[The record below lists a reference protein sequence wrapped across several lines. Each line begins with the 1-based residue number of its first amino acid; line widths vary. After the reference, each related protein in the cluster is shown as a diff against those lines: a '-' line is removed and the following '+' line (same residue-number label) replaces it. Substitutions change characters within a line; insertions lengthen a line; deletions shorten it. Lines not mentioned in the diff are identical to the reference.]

1 MLNSFK
7 HEWWVC
13 HCYIILCTFLY
24 FKKFPK
30 WDKKATLEENCQCSS
45 FSVSHTL
52 THTHT
57 HIHTHT
63 STPTPIHRHTHT
75 ETHTHTQTQAH
86 SHTFTHTHTHIY
98 KHIHTH
104 TETHTYTYRHSH
116 THTRTHRH
124 TCPLADTRPPFVSCE
139 IRSGSL
145 NLSRPQ
151 LPLGGKDTSLP
162 WKPRVAPDGLL
173 GCSSFQRCGVS
184 FACLSGDRSHQA
196 PREAGTVSGFFT
208 CNLPP
213 ASQSCHGAPGPRRPP
228 DPPEASLWRSRRL
241 GAERG
246 VRGRPDGGKTQPQ
259 GGWAPGRGRG
269 GQRSPGPQVRSPLR
283 KQAGPAGENSFLGWH
298 ASQHGCE
305 HGRNKK
311 VCDHAHLSGRNRSR
325 AQRLGN
331 EPPRSRHLHA
341 WSSRCNGATLSPGK
355 PKPDTQP
362 PASLFLYFA
371 PSSRFSSGVQNRYLW
386 CLSQGLI
393 PAAWICSCKPVNSS
407 GYLFLSAA

>member
-1 MLNSFK
+1 MFNSFK
-7 HEWWVC
+7 HEWWVY

-45 FSVSHTL
+45 FSLSHTPSH
-52 THTHT
+52 THRHT

-63 STPTPIHRHTHT
+63 STPTPIHRHTD
-75 ETHTHTQTQAH
+75 
-86 SHTFTHTHTHIY
+86 THIH

-104 TETHTYTYRHSH
+104 TDTSTFTHTLTYTNTLTHTQRHTHTHTYRYSHTHTDTH

-124 TCPLADTRPPFVSCE
+124 TCPLAHTRPPFISCE

-162 WKPRVAPDGLL
+162 WKPRVAPGGLR

-213 ASQSCHGAPGPRRPP
+213 ASQSCHGTPGPRRPP

-241 GAERG
+241 GAKRG
-246 VRGRPDGGKTQPQ
+246 VRGRPDGGKPQPQ
-259 GGWAPGRGRG
+259 GGWAPGRDGEDKGARARRRAALSG
-269 GQRSPGPQVRSPLR
+269 SRQDQ
-283 KQAGPAGENSFLGWH
+283 PAGTVS
-298 ASQHGCE
+298 
-305 HGRNKK
+305 
-311 VCDHAHLSGRNRSR
+311 
-325 AQRLGN
+325 
-331 EPPRSRHLHA
+331 
-341 WSSRCNGATLSPGK
+341 
-355 PKPDTQP
+355 
-362 PASLFLYFA
+362 
-371 PSSRFSSGVQNRYLW
+371 
-386 CLSQGLI
+386 
-393 PAAWICSCKPVNSS
+393 
-407 GYLFLSAA
+407 